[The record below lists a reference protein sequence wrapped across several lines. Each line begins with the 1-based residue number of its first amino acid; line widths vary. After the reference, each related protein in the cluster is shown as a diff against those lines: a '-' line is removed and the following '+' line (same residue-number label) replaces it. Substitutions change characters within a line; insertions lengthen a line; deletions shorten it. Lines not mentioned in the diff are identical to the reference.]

1 MGRYRPK
8 PLLDDLHGNFKSFT
22 RLVISS
28 VRVAIG
34 ESLGGAMAGKRQN
47 DSSGRQKMC
56 QFTEATDLVVLYIFD
71 VLTKPT

>member
-1 MGRYRPK
+1 
-8 PLLDDLHGNFKSFT
+8 
-22 RLVISS
+22 VVSS

-34 ESLGGAMAGKRQN
+34 ESLGGAMAGRRQN

>member
-28 VRVAIG
+28 MRVAIG
-34 ESLGGAMAGKRQN
+34 ESLGGTMAGKRQN

-71 VLTKPT
+71 VLTKLT